1 MIDIFSDIH
10 HWVKQNKPF
19 ALATVI
25 HTWGSAPRMRG
36 SALAISQKQ
45 EMTGSIS
52 GGCVESTVAQ
62 KALEVLATGIPQK
75 LEFGITNESA
85 WAVGLTCGGEL
96 TVFVEP
102 FPAFSGDKSEV
113 SAWSALKEAVENNLG
128 GTLLTCISGEATS
141 HTFVH
146 PDGQISGKPITGN
159 LSLKALEAWKNRENQ
174 ILNEGATEY
183 FALTIP
189 RKSQLIIIGAAHITA
204 DLVHL
209 ASQFGFETTVIDPRG
224 FFAGNTQFATP
235 PDQMLTQWPA
245 EALQDFSL
253 DAYTFAVILSHDPKI
268 DDQALELLLRS
279 EVAYIG
285 ALGSKRNHEKRKSR
299 LLAAGFTEEQV
310 NRVHGPVGLD
320 IGAKLPKEIAL
331 SILAEIIAVKNGK

>member
-1 MIDIFSDIH
+1 MIDIFSTISD
-10 HWVKQNKPF
+10 WVKQDQPF

-36 SALAISQKQ
+36 AALAISHKQ
-45 EMTGSIS
+45 DMAGSVS

-62 KALEVLATGIPQK
+62 KAMEVLATGIPQK

-102 FPAFSGDKSEV
+102 FPAFSSNQSEV
-113 SAWSALKEAVENNLG
+113 SAWKALEEAVAKNLG
-128 GTLLTCISGEATS
+128 GTLITSISGESNA

-146 PDGQISGKPITGN
+146 PDGQSSGKPISKDLAQQAYN
-159 LSLKALEAWKNRENQ
+159 AWKNRRNEVLTENESQ
-174 ILNEGATEY
+174 Y
-183 FALTIP
+183 FALAIP
-189 RKSQLIIIGAAHITA
+189 RKSQLVIIGAAHIAA
-204 DLVHL
+204 DLVDL

-224 FFAGNTQFATP
+224 FFANHTQFPTQ
-235 PDQMLTQWPA
+235 PDQMLTQWPT
-245 EALQDFSL
+245 EALKDFSM

-268 DDQALELLLRS
+268 DDQALEILLRS

-285 ALGSKRNHEKRKSR
+285 ALGSKRNHEKRRSR
-299 LLAAGFTEEQV
+299 LLAAGFSEEQV